1 MSKSPYYDIELKA
14 SQTRLT
20 ELISSF
26 TYEDCIEEDDLVK
39 FTLHD
44 LDRDF
49 IDSPE
54 FIEGADILY
63 QFGYLSYKITDKA
76 TATIKTLKYRYGQ
89 TIDIDV
95 VALDAGNNMKQS
107 TSCKIWKDMKASDM
121 VAKIVKRYG
130 LDLVSQPTKKVY
142 KNLPQGNRTDFE
154 FIRYLCTIEDGGTYI
169 FYVKDQKA
177 YFIKRDL
184 TVDPSIL
191 VEYGDPTG
199 TSKIISFD
207 VNQEDTGKT
216 KAKTKAT
223 TTGIDPLTKQ
233 KIKEDG
239 EAGEALGDY
248 SINSEGDLS
257 ELDASTTTGKNI
269 PHPAKSIEDAKN
281 VASKAKKDAELQG
294 LTATLVC
301 EGDTLIRAGDVIGI
315 TGVAKKHEGNWYVAK
330 VAHSITTG
338 GYISTIYLQKN
349 ATKQPVTANTDKVQ
363 GNDKTG
369 NKDPDAYKGL
379 LIVRQD
385 GSILDPKNQTITLSP
400 AQKNKK
406 K

>member
-1 MSKSPYYDIELKA
+1 MSKSPYYDIEIKS

-26 TYEDCIEEDDLVK
+26 TYEDCIDEDDLVK
-39 FTLHD
+39 FTMHD
-44 LDRDF
+44 LNREF
-49 IDSPE
+49 IDSPD
-54 FIEGADILY
+54 FIEGVDILY
-63 QFGYLSYKITDKA
+63 QFGYLSYKIIDKA
-76 TATIKTLKYRYGQ
+76 TATIKTLKIRYAQ
-89 TIDIDV
+89 TIDIEV
-95 VALDAGNNMKQS
+95 VALDAGNSMKQS
-107 TSCKIWKDMKASDM
+107 TSCKIWKNMKASDM

-130 LDLVSQPTKKVY
+130 LDLISVPTKKVY
-142 KNLPQGNRTDFE
+142 NNLPQGNRTDFE
-154 FIRYLCTIEDGGTYI
+154 FIRYLTTIEDSGTYI

-177 YFIKRDL
+177 YFVKRDL

-191 VEYGDPTG
+191 FQYGDPDG

-223 TTGIDPLTKQ
+223 TTGIDPLTKK

-239 EAGEALGDY
+239 AAGEALGDY

-257 ELDASTTTGKNI
+257 DLEASNTTGKNI
-269 PHPAKSIEDAKN
+269 PHPAKSVEDAKN
-281 VASKAKKDAELQG
+281 VASKAKKDAELEG
-294 LTATLVC
+294 LTATLVI
-301 EGDTLIRAGDVIGI
+301 EGDTLVRAGDVIGI
-315 TGVAKKHEGNWYVAK
+315 TGVAKKHEGNWYVKK

-338 GYISTIYLQKN
+338 GYIVTLYLQKN
-349 ATKQPVTANTDKVQ
+349 ATKQPITANTDKVN

-369 NKDPDAYKGL
+369 SKDPDPYKNL
-379 LIVRQD
+379 LIVKAD
-385 GSILDPKNQTITLSP
+385 GSIVDPKNGTVTLSP